1 MIKRVLTLLWW
12 LTVAVIVARAD
23 ELRVGTSAV
32 VITPPLGTPLA
43 GYYEPRGSTGVLDD
57 LYSKALVI
65 EQNGVKVAVV
75 ECDLLSLPRQT
86 VLAARQLIEKQ
97 TNIPS
102 ANILIAATHQ
112 HTGPVVAR
120 ESARDQLDGGAS
132 PLGLR
137 YTEGLPA
144 LIARS
149 VSEANQKLVPARA
162 FAAIGH
168 AEGVSFNRRFWMR
181 DGTVSWNPRKQD
193 PNIIKPAGPID
204 PAVGVLYFDTPQGA
218 PIATL
223 VNFAL
228 HPDTT
233 GGTQISADYP
243 GVLARMLA
251 EYKGKAM
258 LTLFAN
264 GACGNINHRDINWP
278 DAQKG
283 VTESF
288 RIATILSGAV
298 NKTWGRLQPLKQ
310 GLLQTRSEI
319 VQLPLAPINAE
330 DVAKANEVIKRLNG
344 KQTTFMEKV
353 KAFQVLDV
361 AARRGQPLEVEVQV
375 ITLAAQLALV
385 SLPGEVFVELGLSI
399 KQASPFAYT
408 MIAEL
413 ANGSIGYIPNKPAYL
428 EGNYE
433 VVSARCAAGAGEL
446 LVTAAVKLLNESF
459 AASAG
464 KVSK

>member
-1 MIKRVLTLLWW
+1 MIKRALFWIICW
-12 LTVAVIVARAD
+12 LIVGAVKVPAD
-23 ELRVGTSAV
+23 ELRVGTGVV

-43 GYYEPRGSTGVLDD
+43 GYYEPRGSTGVLDE

-86 VLAARQLIEKQ
+86 VLAARPLIEKQ
-97 TNIPS
+97 TGIPA
-102 ANILIAATHQ
+102 ANVLIAATHQ

-120 ESARDQLDGGAS
+120 ESARDQLDGGTS
-132 PLGLR
+132 QLGLK

-149 VSEANQKLVPARA
+149 VSEANQKLAPARA
-162 FAAIGH
+162 FAATGQ
-168 AEGVSFNRRFWMR
+168 AEAVSFNRRFWMR
-181 DGTVSWNPRKQD
+181 DGTVSWNPRKQHPD
-193 PNIIKPAGPID
+193 IIKPAGPID
-204 PAVGVLYFDTPQGA
+204 PAVGVLYFDTPQGK

-243 GVLARMLA
+243 GALARLLA
-251 EYKGKAM
+251 EYKGKEM

-264 GACGNINHRDINWP
+264 GACGNINHRDINWL

-283 VTESF
+283 VAESF
-288 RIATILSGAV
+288 RIGTILAGAV
-298 NKTWGRLQPLKQ
+298 NKTWGQLQPLKNS
-310 GLLQTRSEI
+310 LLQTRSEI
-319 VQLPLAPINAE
+319 VQLPLAPISAE
-330 DVAKANEVIKRLNG
+330 DVAKAHEVLKRLNE

-361 AARRGQPLEVEVQV
+361 AARKGQPLEVEVQV
-375 ITLAAQLALV
+375 ITLGQQLALV

-408 MIAEL
+408 VIAEL

-446 LVTAAVKLLNESF
+446 LVAAAVKLLHESF
-459 AASAG
+459 ANTG
-464 KVSK
+464 KVGK

>member
-1 MIKRVLTLLWW
+1 MIKRVLTFLWW
-12 LTVAVIVARAD
+12 LTVAAIVARAD

-65 EQNGVKVAVV
+65 EQNGVKVTVV

-86 VLAARQLIEKQ
+86 VLAARELIEKQ
-97 TNIPS
+97 TGIPS
-102 ANILIAATHQ
+102 AHILIAATHQ

-137 YTEGLPA
+137 YTESLPA

-149 VSEANQKLVPARA
+149 VSEANQKLASARA

-243 GVLARMLA
+243 GVLARLLA

-264 GACGNINHRDINWP
+264 GACGNLNHRDINWL

-283 VTESF
+283 VAESF
-288 RIATILSGAV
+288 RIGTILAGAV

-310 GLLQTRSEI
+310 GLLQTRSAL
-319 VQLPLAPINAE
+319 VQLPLAPVSAE
-330 DVAKANEVIKRLNG
+330 DVAKANEVLKRLNDR
-344 KQTTFMEKV
+344 QTTFMEKV

-413 ANGSIGYIPNKPAYL
+413 ANGSIGYIPNRPAYA

-459 AASAG
+459 AANAG
-464 KVSK
+464 K